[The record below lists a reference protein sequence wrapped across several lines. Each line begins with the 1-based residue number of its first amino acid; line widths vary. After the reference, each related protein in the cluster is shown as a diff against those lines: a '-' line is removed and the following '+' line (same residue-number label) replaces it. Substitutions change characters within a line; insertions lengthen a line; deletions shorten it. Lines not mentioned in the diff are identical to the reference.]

1 MADGHRCEPPP
12 PAFILLSKQIGLTG
26 NDGEIDLD
34 QKEKKYQPRCHV
46 DGDRSCLLASY
57 YRWSTAAP
65 WMVDANSPMHP
76 AVAAESLR
84 WGRALAA
91 AAVLPVRLS
100 PPHCLWSSPL
110 NNCAGNRDGGVGA
123 KPRRC
128 SFSCVR
134 EAGLRTMGHVG
145 VAVAITVH
153 AGEEG

>member
-34 QKEKKYQPRCHV
+34 LKEKKYQPRCHV

-57 YRWSTAAP
+57 YRWPTAAP

-84 WGRALAA
+84 FT
-91 AAVLPVRLS
+91 P
-100 PPHCLWSSPL
+100 
-110 NNCAGNRDGGVGA
+110 NCR
-123 KPRRC
+123 
-128 SFSCVR
+128 
-134 EAGLRTMGHVG
+134 
-145 VAVAITVH
+145 
-153 AGEEG
+153 